1 MGQNTLVSGR
11 DALLVAI
18 PFLLILLVSIFRLD
32 YLFATPKGLASRR
45 QQVCGMDESGEPI
58 LLDPDG
64 RVSGP
69 SRHRTPERKPQENE
83 PDPRVASN

>member
-1 MGQNTLVSGR
+1 VSQDTLVSGR
-11 DALLVAI
+11 DGLLVAI
-18 PFLLILLVSIFRLD
+18 PFVLILLVSILRLD
-32 YLFATPKGLASRR
+32 YLFATPKGSVNRR

-69 SRHRTPERKPQENE
+69 GRHNKSVGAPTESGMNGQAGIK
-83 PDPRVASN
+83 